1 MRWCGFG
8 YDASGQSGRIKQC
21 DAIRQF
27 LTARF
32 PRQWHHLRA
41 TPMALI
47 LELLVNE

>member
-1 MRWCGFG
+1 MRWRGFG
-8 YDASGQSGRIKQC
+8 YNGSSQSGRIKQS

-32 PRQWHHLRA
+32 PRHWHHLRP